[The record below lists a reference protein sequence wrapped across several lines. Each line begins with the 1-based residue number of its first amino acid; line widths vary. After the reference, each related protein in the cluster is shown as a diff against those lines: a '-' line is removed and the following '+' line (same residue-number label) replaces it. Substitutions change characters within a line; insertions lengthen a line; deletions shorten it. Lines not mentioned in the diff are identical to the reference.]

1 MKGIKMLQ
9 KKKQENG
16 KQNGKLSKASLLMV
30 HNPYL
35 KKQCHNKAWG
45 RTQRFEIK
53 VRSIVEMSKSRWQA
67 KTISTYTQVILC

>member
-1 MKGIKMLQ
+1 
-9 KKKQENG
+9 
-16 KQNGKLSKASLLMV
+16 MV

>member
-9 KKKQENG
+9 KRARKWKKYIY
-16 KQNGKLSKASLLMV
+16 GKLSKASLLMV

-35 KKQCHNKAWG
+35 KKQYHNKAWG

-53 VRSIVEMSKSRWQA
+53 VRSIVEMSK
-67 KTISTYTQVILC
+67 